1 MTARK
6 PSRKTKK
13 DYHYPKIRIAD
24 AAALQQRI
32 ADGQATPDEAR
43 QYQRMMNELRRKF
56 NNGQLSPASARQ
68 LGIE

>member
-1 MTARK
+1 MPRK
-6 PSRKTKK
+6 SKK
-13 DYHYPKIRIAD
+13 IYHYPTPRIAD

-43 QYQRMMNELRRKF
+43 QYQRIINEFRRKF
-56 NNGQLSPASARQ
+56 INGQLSPASARQ

>member
-1 MTARK
+1 MPRT
-6 PSRKTKK
+6 SKK
-13 DYHYPKIRIAD
+13 IYHYPTPRIAD

-32 ADGQATPDEAR
+32 ADGQATPDDER
-43 QYQRMMNELRRKF
+43 QYRRMMNELRRKF